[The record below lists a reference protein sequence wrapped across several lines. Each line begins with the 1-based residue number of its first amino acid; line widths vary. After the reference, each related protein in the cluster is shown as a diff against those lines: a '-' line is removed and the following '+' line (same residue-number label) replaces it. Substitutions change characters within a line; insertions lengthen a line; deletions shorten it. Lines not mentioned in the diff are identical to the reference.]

1 MTKRLYVGD
10 LPDHVTDE
18 ILKNL
23 FSTYGTVES
32 VTVMIN
38 KITDLPQ
45 GFGFVEMSCESEA
58 QEAIQNLNG
67 TQVDGRTIKVHEARP
82 RPVPP
87 RRKST
92 WRQPFWLADE
102 NDMDR
107 LSSVVA
113 WCHSVDHRGSNLD

>member
-67 TQVDGRTIKVHEARP
+67 TQVEGRTIKVHEARP

-92 WRQPFWLADE
+92 WR
-102 NDMDR
+102 
-107 LSSVVA
+107 
-113 WCHSVDHRGSNLD
+113 HRW

>member
-67 TQVDGRTIKVHEARP
+67 TQVEGRTIKVHEARP
-82 RPVPP
+82 RPVSP

-92 WRQPFWLADE
+92 WR
-102 NDMDR
+102 
-107 LSSVVA
+107 
-113 WCHSVDHRGSNLD
+113 HRR

>member
-38 KITDLPQ
+38 KITDLPK

-67 TQVDGRTIKVHEARP
+67 TQVEGRTIKVHEVRS

-92 WRQPFWLADE
+92 RRHLW
-102 NDMDR
+102 
-107 LSSVVA
+107 
-113 WCHSVDHRGSNLD
+113 

>member
-1 MTKRLYVGD
+1 MTKRLYVGG

-92 WRQPFWLADE
+92 WR
-102 NDMDR
+102 
-107 LSSVVA
+107 
-113 WCHSVDHRGSNLD
+113 HRW

>member
-38 KITDLPQ
+38 T
-45 GFGFVEMSCESEA
+45 
-58 QEAIQNLNG
+58 
-67 TQVDGRTIKVHEARP
+67 R
-82 RPVPP
+82 
-87 RRKST
+87 
-92 WRQPFWLADE
+92 
-102 NDMDR
+102 
-107 LSSVVA
+107 
-113 WCHSVDHRGSNLD
+113 

>member
-1 MTKRLYVGD
+1 MTKKLYVGG
-10 LPDHVTDE
+10 LPYNVTDD
-18 ILKNL
+18 ILENL
-23 FSTYGTVES
+23 FSAYGTVES
-32 VTVMIN
+32 ATLIID

-67 TQVDGRTIKVHEARP
+67 TQVEGRTIKVHEARP

-92 WRQPFWLADE
+92 WR
-102 NDMDR
+102 
-107 LSSVVA
+107 
-113 WCHSVDHRGSNLD
+113 HRW

>member
-32 VTVMIN
+32 VTVMIH

-67 TQVDGRTIKVHEARP
+67 TQVEGRTIKVHEARP

-87 RRKST
+87 RRKSA
-92 WRQPFWLADE
+92 WR
-102 NDMDR
+102 
-107 LSSVVA
+107 
-113 WCHSVDHRGSNLD
+113 HRR

>member
-1 MTKRLYVGD
+1 MTKKLYVGG
-10 LPDHVTDE
+10 LPYNLADD

-23 FSTYGTVES
+23 FSAYGTVES
-32 VTVMIN
+32 ATLVIDKT
-38 KITDLPQ
+38 TDLPQ

-92 WRQPFWLADE
+92 WR
-102 NDMDR
+102 
-107 LSSVVA
+107 
-113 WCHSVDHRGSNLD
+113 HRW